1 MKKMNIVK
9 SSTEPDINN
18 IWLKDGKLM
27 AYTAQG
33 WKALTTEEGGG
44 SSKEPVDLYIEIGEE
59 GATITIG
66 KGGKSFPLEGN
77 YPSFGASHEDIW
89 DIVSNNKYNI
99 CISLGE
105 VVDGKVTDCGR
116 CFPLVIGD
124 TPFGIGYLFVN
135 GIAAKVELG
144 IIALEI
150 QKPS

>member
-33 WKALTTEEGGG
+33 WKALATEEGGG
-44 SSKEPVDLYIEIGEE
+44 SGKEPVDLYIEVGEQ
-59 GATITIG
+59 GAAITIG

-77 YPSFGASHEDIW
+77 YPNFSASHEDIW

-99 CISLGE
+99 CITLGE
-105 VVDGKVTDCGR
+105 VADGKVTYYGQ
-116 CFPLVIGD
+116 CFPLVIGE
-124 TPFGIGYLFVN
+124 TPLGIGYLFIN
-135 GIAAKVELG
+135 GQAALAKLEIV
-144 IIALEI
+144 ALEI